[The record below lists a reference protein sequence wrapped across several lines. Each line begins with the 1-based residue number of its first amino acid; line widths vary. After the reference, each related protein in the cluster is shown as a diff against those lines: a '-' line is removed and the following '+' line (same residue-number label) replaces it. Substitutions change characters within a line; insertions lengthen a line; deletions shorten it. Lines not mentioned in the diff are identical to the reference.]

1 MYIVWW
7 CAAELAPSATRQ
19 RRCGH
24 RSNGLPRQSG
34 VVAAAS
40 SSRPC
45 GHRGRQ
51 AACGNGVKLRRGRS
65 GAAGGPKKGHEI
77 SPTLEVKRGV
87 WGRGRGARRVGGRGE
102 GKTQHPTNDAGD
114 ADAGNGKEDDAVQ
127 AALHDSILT
136 HQPQLSDTSGLSG
149 VPKQEQIERLNAEL
163 LSFLRVVVH
172 VPGHGD
178 CLFDALVHVWKAE
191 VGQNAPEAPLIV

>member
-1 MYIVWW
+1 M
-7 CAAELAPSATRQ
+7 
-19 RRCGH
+19 
-24 RSNGLPRQSG
+24 
-34 VVAAAS
+34 
-40 SSRPC
+40 
-45 GHRGRQ
+45 
-51 AACGNGVKLRRGRS
+51 KLRRGRS

-87 WGRGRGARRVGGRGE
+87 WGRGRGARRVGGRRE

>member
-1 MYIVWW
+1 MK
-7 CAAELAPSATRQ
+7 
-19 RRCGH
+19 
-24 RSNGLPRQSG
+24 RQSG
-34 VVAAAS
+34 RHVAAAGQKKEPEILLTHD
-40 SSRPC
+40 RE
-45 GHRGRQ
+45 RGIVDRD
-51 AACGNGVKLRRGRS
+51 
-65 GAAGGPKKGHEI
+65 
-77 SPTLEVKRGV
+77 
-87 WGRGRGARRVGGRGE
+87 RGAKRKGRKGV
-102 GKTQHPTNDAGD
+102 GKTQNPANDAGD

-178 CLFDALVHVWKAE
+178 CFSTSSRLSTVTRCN
-191 VGQNAPEAPLIV
+191 GG